1 MGYVTDKFSKRLK
14 EIRETAGLT
23 QEQLANELNVSRG
36 AISYYEKGSRTPD
49 IEFLDSLSEYF
60 DLPFDFLMGYTDNVK
75 EVHRNMYEFYG
86 LTDGACEELDR
97 NPEIGHLISTIL
109 ESEDFFPLKRLLQGY
124 IKNYNTFN
132 YNQLGYISFLITDVL
147 SKIIRDSLRVLL
159 DMQLTPEERSSLEL
173 EVENTEKRLEEL
185 EKLLKEQQAQI
196 EKRIESDI
204 KIMEQDEKE
213 NAIRYS
219 SIEKVRNK
227 FYSTVHPS
235 ELHRK

>member
-14 EIRETAGLT
+14 ELRETAGLT

-49 IEFLDSLSEYF
+49 IEFLDSLAEYF
-60 DLPFDFLMGYTDNVK
+60 DLPFDFVMGYTDNIK
-75 EVHRNMYEFYG
+75 EEHRNMYEFYG

-109 ESEDFFPLKRLLQGY
+109 EHEDFLPLKQLFKGY

-159 DMQLTPEERSSLEL
+159 DMQLTPEERSSLQL
-173 EVENTEKRLEEL
+173 KVSNTEKRLEEL
-185 EKLLKEQQAQI
+185 EKLLKEQNAQI
-196 EKRIESDI
+196 EKKIDSDM
-204 KIMEQDEKE
+204 KLMEQNEKE

-219 SIEKVRNK
+219 SMKKVHDK
-227 FYSTVHPS
+227 FYHTVHSS
-235 ELHRK
+235 ELRRE